1 MEQLIIIGLLL
12 LIILLLWDKK
22 YINQHHQEKSA
33 EAHPAVSSVMGEIK
47 KEERKPMPSDAYQR
61 QEEFIALKANNFDS
75 ETTEEVFE
83 NKASKKVLDEILV
96 KNNDWEDEEE
106 DWLYQD
112 DSKTESGFA
121 TGVTFQ
127 ELSTAGQLLQQDVLE
142 PDLEKQAV
150 HIIQKIQGTELFDL
164 LENSLGDA
172 SKRVANLLSQNI
184 TNEDENISFKRKDD
198 ADGFDIGE
206 FV

>member
-12 LIILLLWDKK
+12 IIILLLGDKK
-22 YINQHHQEKSA
+22 SINQHPQEKSA
-33 EAHPAVSSVMGEIK
+33 EAHPALPSIMGETK
-47 KEERKPMPSDAYQR
+47 KEERKSTPSDVDQG
-61 QEEFIALKANNFDS
+61 QEESIVLKANNFDL
-75 ETTEEVFE
+75 ETKEEVFE
-83 NKASKKVLDEILV
+83 NTASKKELDEIPV

-106 DWLYQD
+106 DWQYQD
-112 DSKTESGFA
+112 DSKIESGFA

-142 PDLEKQAV
+142 PDLKKQAV

-164 LENSLGDA
+164 LENSLDNA
-172 SKRVANLLSQNI
+172 SKRIATLLSQSI
-184 TNEDENISFKRKDD
+184 SNEDEGISFNHKDD
-198 ADGFDIGE
+198 SDGFDIGE

>member
-12 LIILLLWDKK
+12 IIILLLWDRKFISK
-22 YINQHHQEKSA
+22 NPKEKRTETHQALPSI
-33 EAHPAVSSVMGEIK
+33 MGKTKI
-47 KEERKPMPSDAYQR
+47 EERKPMPSDVDQG
-61 QEEFIALKANNFDS
+61 QEESNVPVADNFDS
-75 ETTEEVFE
+75 ETKEEVIE
-83 NKASKKVLDEILV
+83 NTASKKELDEILV
-96 KNNDWEDEEE
+96 KNTDQEDEEE
-106 DWLYQD
+106 DWQYQD
-112 DSKTESGFA
+112 DSKIESGFA

-142 PDLEKQAV
+142 PDLEQQAV

-172 SKRVANLLSQNI
+172 SKRIAALLSQSI
-184 TNEDENISFKRKDD
+184 SNEVRVNSMERKDD